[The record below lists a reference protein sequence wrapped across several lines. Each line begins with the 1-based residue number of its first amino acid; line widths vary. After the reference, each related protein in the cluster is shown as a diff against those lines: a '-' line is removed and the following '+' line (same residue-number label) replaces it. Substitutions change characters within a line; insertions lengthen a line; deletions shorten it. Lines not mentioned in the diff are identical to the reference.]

1 MRVSLGGNKAGQRD
15 RGEARVM
22 VWAPQSPGSGALGRR
37 PACVSRGPTV
47 RKEWGRRQRRGARGC
62 RGLPRGLRSGRGCED
77 LGSRAEAALVGSLQG
92 FRAFTLG
99 TTTSHPGA
107 GAAWL
112 LSAGLSPTR
121 CCLSRGGDPCLRPP
135 SGQGQAVHRARSAH
149 GVCCSAGRCAA
160 VLGPPGLTQRPPQA
174 VAPCQPG
181 WAPRTMTR
189 VLVTASVGAGQVPLC
204 LTVRSLGGPGSPTGL
219 PDGRPHTLWGP
230 PPQRRKAQG
239 FTAMAWG
246 LGDLYRPPAE
256 RLPHSDSVSPPVKR
270 HRLGKVR
277 DSYIILKRPQSLW
290 FPRG

>member
-121 CCLSRGGDPCLRPP
+121 CCLSRGGGPLPPPAVWAGPGCAPGQVGSWGLLLGWPLRRCPGPPGAHPAPP
-135 SGQGQAVHRARSAH
+135 SGSRPLPAGLGTQDHDPRAGHCLRRRWS
-149 GVCCSAGRCAA
+149 
-160 VLGPPGLTQRPPQA
+160 GPSVPDCKVPG
-174 VAPCQPG
+174 G
-181 WAPRTMTR
+181 
-189 VLVTASVGAGQVPLC
+189 
-204 LTVRSLGGPGSPTGL
+204 TGL
-219 PDGRPHTLWGP
+219 PDG
-230 PPQRRKAQG
+230 
-239 FTAMAWG
+239 
-246 LGDLYRPPAE
+246 
-256 RLPHSDSVSPPVKR
+256 SP
-270 HRLGKVR
+270 
-277 DSYIILKRPQSLW
+277 
-290 FPRG
+290 